1 MATYDRDMAT
11 RLARKAVA
19 LVAPHELAQ
28 FELTAQAFHSAP
40 EHIRA
45 GHAVRRD
52 DPLGFGLETAATLLG
67 TVSLLTAVHVLDH
80 FSQQA
85 AGQMADTAR
94 QGLRGRFRR
103 RRRVPEAAPALPRR
117 APLSAEQLAELR
129 QVARATALRLRVP
142 EAQAQALADGI
153 VAELAT
159 AVRESTAGEGS
170 GEAPAGSAGGPG

>member
-1 MATYDRDMAT
+1 MAT
-11 RLARKAVA
+11 RLARRAVA
-19 LVAPHELAQ
+19 IVAPHELPQ

-40 EHIRA
+40 EHRRA
-45 GHAVRRD
+45 GHGAHRD

-67 TVSLLTAVHVLDH
+67 TVSLVAAVHVLDH

-85 AGQMADTAR
+85 AGQVADTAR

-103 RRRVPEAAPALPRR
+103 RRRALEAAPALPRR
-117 APLSAEQLAELR
+117 DPLSAEQLAELR

-142 EAQAQALADGI
+142 EAEAQAIADGI

-159 AVRESTAGEGS
+159 AAREPTVGEGT
-170 GEAPAGSAGGPG
+170 GEAPAGTADGPE